1 MSTRY
6 EGSEDLTPEEKARQV
21 LLQRDELAKASEA
34 EAEAKGK
41 TRAPWRPWLRTDRPS

>member
-21 LLQRDELAKASEA
+21 LLQRDELAKASK
-34 EAEAKGK
+34 AEAKGK
-41 TRAPWRPWLRTDRPS
+41 TRAPWRRWLRTDRPS